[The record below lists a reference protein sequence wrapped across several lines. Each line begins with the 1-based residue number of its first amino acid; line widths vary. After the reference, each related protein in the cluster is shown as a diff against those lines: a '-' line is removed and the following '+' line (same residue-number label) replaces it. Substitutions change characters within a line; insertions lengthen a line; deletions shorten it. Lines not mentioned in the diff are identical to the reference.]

1 MAPHI
6 SRASV
11 VVLVTSLVLLL
22 RFSEFYSSPVLIPS
36 AAIPES
42 DVDLLKFPLNL
53 EYLEAEFF
61 LFGSLGY

>member
-6 SRASV
+6 SRASI
-11 VVLVTSLVLLL
+11 VVLVTSLVLPL
-22 RFSEFYSSPVLIPS
+22 RFSEFYSSPVLIAS